1 MAPVL
6 PRPRPLAAVL
16 ALALVPLAPV
26 TPAVASAPGGLIAHY
41 PLTESSGTTAH
52 DASPSRRDAVISG
65 DAVPG
70 GRDGLHL
77 GGVDGHVDL
86 PDDLLRGLDSVTA
99 SIQVRIAPDQATP
112 YFVWGIGNTNGSA
125 GDGYLFTTG
134 NAYRSSIATGN
145 WSTEQTTGS
154 GHDLR
159 RDVWKTLTY
168 TQTGSTAVLY
178 EDGVEV
184 GRRTDVTI
192 RPGDI
197 GGGSTKAN
205 HIGRSVYPGDRHLKG
220 EVRDFRLYDRAL
232 SADEAHGLG
241 FVPDRERVRRDSA
254 SLTIGDTSL
263 VTEDLVLPTSG
274 PHDTTISWH
283 STNPGAV
290 SATGEVT
297 RPRAGLLPSSA
308 LLTATTTRGDAKQRR
323 LFAVTVRPQPT
334 DREKVAEAV
343 KALTVWDADDVR
355 GNLTLPTTGL
365 HGTTVTW
372 TSSAPDVV
380 TPTGEVT
387 RPEHGQPAGRVRLTA
402 SVGSGSRTELRH
414 FALSV
419 TPKAERAAYE
429 GYFFGYFT
437 GEGSATGEQVHFAA
451 SRGNTPLLWDELNGG
466 RPVLTSARGDR
477 GVRDPFV
484 IRSPEGDKFYLVATD
499 LKIHGNGNWDLVQRK
514 GSKHVEVWE
523 STDLVTWSQQR
534 HVRVAPDTAGN
545 TWAPEAYYDESIGAY
560 VVFWASKLYAEDD
573 PEHTGN
579 TYNRMLYATTR
590 DFRTF
595 SEPQVWVDPGY
606 SVIDS
611 TVIEHGGQY
620 YRFTKDER
628 NNTSTTPCSKF
639 ILAERS
645 TSLRSTSY
653 EHVAD
658 CIGKGA
664 IERGE
669 GPTVFKSNTEDRWY
683 LLVDEF
689 GGRGY
694 VPFETTDLASG
705 RWTPSTGYQLPAR
718 PRHGTVLPVTKAE
731 LDRLR
736 AAFP

>member
-1 MAPVL
+1 M
-6 PRPRPLAAVL
+6 L

-387 RPEHGQPAGRVRLTA
+387 RPEHGQPAERVRLTA